1 MKHSNRAIIES
12 HQEPSALTS
21 IAARYNVDWTI
32 SKVPWVWWVTKPYL
46 NIVGSDWMGQGL
58 DPATPHVPYTH
69 QSLCTSYYTDDSNN
83 TQGPSSSA
91 TMLEWQM
98 VCYFVLGLRIL
109 LQREEANI
117 QHHLQPFNL
126 KTVNF
131 IVFNIFITFIIG
143 IITSLKLIINNIL
156 ILLKMIN
163 IFTQFTSS
171 NFWKQLAEPQ
181 HQPQRESPLWGL
193 SLQL

>member
-21 IAARYNVDWTI
+21 IAAIYNVDWTI

-69 QSLCTSYYTDDSNN
+69 QSLCTSYYTDDSDHLAR
-83 TQGPSSSA
+83 PPCSSGRWCA
-91 TMLEWQM
+91 TLYWASWS
-98 VCYFVLGLRIL
+98 CCRGRWPTF
-109 LQREEANI
+109 NI
-117 QHHLQPFNL
+117 ISNL
-126 KTVNF
+126 STVNF
-131 IVFNIFITFIIG
+131 IVFNIFITFIIV
-143 IITSLKLIINNIL
+143 IITSLKIIINNIL

-181 HQPQRESPLWGL
+181 NQPQRESPLWGL